1 MWLTSH
7 CSQTSNGV
15 VESAPVAFVA
25 LTIGCVEFAGAP
37 VLRVLAPVLRIPAN
51 VVGGVVVV
59 AARRAAPVSLLKLNP
74 GHGS

>member
-1 MWLTSH
+1 M
-7 CSQTSNGV
+7 
-15 VESAPVAFVA
+15 VELAPVTFVA
-25 LTIGCVEFAGAP
+25 FTSSSEEFAGSP

-59 AARRAAPVSLLKLNP
+59 AARRAAPVSLLKLSP